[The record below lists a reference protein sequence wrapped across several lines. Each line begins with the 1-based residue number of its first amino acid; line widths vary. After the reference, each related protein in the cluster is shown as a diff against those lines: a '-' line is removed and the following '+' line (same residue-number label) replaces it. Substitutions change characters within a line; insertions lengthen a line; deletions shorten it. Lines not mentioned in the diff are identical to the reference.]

1 MFLSSFFISLLAT
14 AYLIPKIWVITISKH
29 LIDQP
34 NARKVHTCVSSRLG
48 GVAFFPAIFFA
59 IGVTVSVFSRFD
71 TNVMENFMTASFIMV
86 MCACVLLYL
95 IGIAD
100 DVVGVSWRIK
110 FVFQI
115 MAAGLVTLSGT
126 WVNNLYGICGIW
138 EISAWVGVPL
148 TIFLIVFVI
157 NAVNLIDGI
166 DGLASGLSCVALL
179 FLGILF
185 LYEGKET
192 SSLLAFTTLGALI
205 PFFYYNVF
213 GIAKKRYK
221 IFMGDTGAL
230 VIGLILSILTVKFAC
245 LVRKEGVEMAYP
257 FIVVSFSVLLVPG
270 FDVIRVVLHRYR
282 MGQPLFLPDKNHI
295 HHKFLALGCSHRK
308 AMFTILALAS
318 LFIILNMALCLY
330 ININVLIMLDVVLWT
345 ALHVWLTSKIKKKR
359 EELARLEQQLVEAG
373 CRNCKERDV
382 VKVKFFLEKKAGKI
396 ITIADIKE
404 KSGAERLRVDSI
416 LFDFVQEGL
425 ITLEKENEVEYGI
438 YADKTTIRWF
448 DSRLP
453 VAVEYYLTR
462 LMKN

>member
-14 AYLIPKIWVITISKH
+14 AYLIPKILLISIRKH

-270 FDVIRVVLHRYR
+270 FYVIRVVLHRYR

>member
-1 MFLSSFFISLLAT
+1 
-14 AYLIPKIWVITISKH
+14 
-29 LIDQP
+29 
-34 NARKVHTCVSSRLG
+34 
-48 GVAFFPAIFFA
+48 
-59 IGVTVSVFSRFD
+59 
-71 TNVMENFMTASFIMV
+71 MTASFIMV

-282 MGQPLFLPDKNHI
+282 MGQPLFLPDKNLI
-295 HHKFLALGCSHRK
+295 HHKFLALGYSHRK

>member
-14 AYLIPKIWVITISKH
+14 AYLIPKILLISIRKH

-230 VIGLILSILTVKFAC
+230 VICLILSILTVKFAC